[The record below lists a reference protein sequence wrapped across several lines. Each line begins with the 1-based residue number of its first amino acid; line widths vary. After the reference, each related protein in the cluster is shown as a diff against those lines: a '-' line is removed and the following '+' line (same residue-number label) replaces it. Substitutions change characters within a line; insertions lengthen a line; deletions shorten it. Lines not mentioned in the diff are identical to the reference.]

1 MPLASGTRL
10 GPYEILSAIGAGGMG
25 EVYKARDTRLG
36 RTVAIKVLPA
46 GATADPERLRRFEQE
61 ARAVSTL
68 NHPHICVL
76 HDIGREAGVDYLVM
90 EHLDGQT
97 LAHRL
102 RKGPLPLTQVLELG
116 AQIADALAA
125 AHRAGIVHRDLKPAN
140 VMLTK
145 SGAKLLDFGLAKLKP
160 QPAGVDTGLSALS
173 TQAPATMSGAVMG
186 TVPYMAPEQLE
197 GKETDARTD
206 LFAFGCV
213 VYEML
218 TARRAFSGDSE
229 ASVVS
234 AIMSG
239 EPTPLSTLQPLTPP
253 ALDRLVRRCLAKD
266 PDDRWQHAADVA
278 EELRGISQDAVAT
291 DGARAVRH
299 RKWPPGIFA
308 AVAVMAVLVIAALAW
323 IITASVWPHSEGPAR
338 FALAMPAGTELISD
352 AYPVMAAANDS
363 GVVYRG
369 RDGRAR
375 LYWHELRGLE
385 SWPLAGTED
394 AHTPV
399 LSPDSRWL
407 AFFRSRKLF
416 KLPMTAGRVVEGSYP
431 VEVATF
437 ASNERG
443 AAWGS
448 DNTIIVGTANGGLWS
463 VSLENGAVRQLTS
476 PDRSQGELDHRWPS
490 FLPGGQHV
498 LFTIAHVSLRV
509 ERSRLAVLSLTDGR
523 VTKIL
528 QGGSYARYLP
538 SGHLVFAA
546 RGSLLAI
553 PFDLKTLKATGS
565 PLPVLADIHVR
576 AESWTAAYDVT
587 TDGAL
592 VYAPWKEEPPSN
604 ALVWVTRDGA
614 LEPAVP
620 DRQAYVDGWASLSP
634 DGRRVAV
641 GSAGSQYTNIWTYD
655 IHDRRWQQIRAD
667 ADCRW
672 PVWSR
677 SGDRLVFSS
686 NRDGPWELYVVASDG
701 EGPWTRLTRS
711 GGLKF
716 ASSWSPDGRFVTY
729 ADQSNGRWVGFS
741 VEVDGRSA
749 PQSLPGDALVATF
762 SPDGRWATY
771 SSYTGGVWARS
782 FPEWGPKQPVSG
794 SSGGFDPVWS
804 ADGREI
810 FYVEHLPDA
819 RIMSRQVESLA
830 PLRLGPPRVAF
841 ALPFAP
847 GSGRYWQPRSF
858 SLTPD
863 GRRVLV
869 IQADERA
876 PVLRT
881 LFVVRN
887 WSDEVEAKMAA
898 AKR

>member
-1 MPLASGTRL
+1 MPLSTGARL
-10 GPYEILSAIGAGGMG
+10 GPYEILAAIGAGGMG

-36 RTVAIKVLPA
+36 RTVAIKVLPE
-46 GATADPERLRRFEQE
+46 GAASDPERRHRFEQE
-61 ARAVSTL
+61 ARAASAL
-68 NHPHICVL
+68 SHPHICVL
-76 HDIGREAGVDYLVM
+76 HDIGSQDGVDFLVM
-90 EHLDGQT
+90 EHLEGQT
-97 LAHRL
+97 LAHHL
-102 RKGPLPLTQVLELG
+102 RKGSPPLTQVLELG
-116 AQIADALAA
+116 AQIADALAT
-125 AHRAGIVHRDLKPAN
+125 AHRCGILHRDLKPAN
-140 VMLTK
+140 IMLTK
-145 SGAKLLDFGLAKLKP
+145 AGAKLLDFGLAKLRP
-160 QPAGVDTGLSALS
+160 QPAAAGVGLSALS
-173 TQAPATMSGAVMG
+173 TQAPATMPGAVMG

-213 VYEML
+213 LYEML
-218 TARRAFSGDSE
+218 TARRAFGGNTE
-229 ASVVS
+229 ASVIS
-234 AIMSG
+234 AIMTG
-239 EPTPLSTLQPLTPP
+239 EPAPLSALEPLTPP
-253 ALDRLVRRCLAKD
+253 ALDRLVRRCLKKD

-278 EELRGISQDAVAT
+278 EELRGISQDALAPT
-291 DGARAVRH
+291 TMRGVRH
-299 RKWPPGIFA
+299 RKWPHGMFA
-308 AVAVMAVLVIAALAW
+308 AVAVAAVLVVAALAW
-323 IITASVWPHSEGPAR
+323 IITARVWPPSEGPAR
-338 FALAMPAGTELISD
+338 FALAMPAGMEVISVGRS
-352 AYPVMAAANDS
+352 VMAADGR
-363 GVVYRG
+363 GVVYGG
-369 RDGRAR
+369 RDGRVR
-375 LYWHELRGLE
+375 LYWHDLGGLE

-407 AFFRSRKLF
+407 AFFRSGKIF
-416 KLPMTAGRVVEGSYP
+416 KLPVMAGRVLEGSYP

-437 ASNERG
+437 AQNERG
-443 AAWGS
+443 AAWGP
-448 DNTIIVGTANGGLWS
+448 DNTIIVGATPGGLWS
-463 VSLENGAVRQLTS
+463 VSLENGSVRQLTA
-476 PDRSQGELDHRWPS
+476 PDRSQGEWDHRWPS
-490 FLPGGQHV
+490 FLPGGQQV
-498 LFTIAHVSLRV
+498 LFTILHVSDRV
-509 ERSRLAVLSLTDGR
+509 EQSCLAVLSLTDGR

-528 QGGSYARYLP
+528 RGGSYARYLP
-538 SGHLVFAA
+538 SGHLAFAG
-546 RGSLLAI
+546 RGALLAI

-565 PLPVLADIHVR
+565 PLPVLADVYVR
-576 AESWTAAYDVT
+576 AESWSAAYDVT
-587 TDGAL
+587 TDGTL

-641 GSAGSQYTNIWTYD
+641 GIAGSQYTNIWTYD
-655 IHDRRWQQIRAD
+655 IRDRRWQQVRAD

-672 PVWSR
+672 PVWSP
-677 SGDRLVFSS
+677 SSNRLVFSS
-686 NRDGPWELYVVASDG
+686 NRDGPFELYVVASDG

-711 GGLKF
+711 SGLKF

-729 ADQSNGRWVGFS
+729 ADQSSGGWVGFS
-741 VEVDGRSA
+741 VEVDGQTS
-749 PQSLPGDALVATF
+749 PQSLPDDALVAAF
-762 SPDGRWATY
+762 SPDGRWLTY
-771 SSYTGGVWARS
+771 QHAGGVWARS
-782 FPEWGPKQPVSG
+782 LPGRGPKQMVSG

-847 GSGRYWQPRSF
+847 GSGRSWQPRSF

-869 IQADERA
+869 IQTDARA
-876 PVLRT
+876 PLLHT

-887 WSDEVEAKMAA
+887 WFEEVKAKMAA